1 MKYSKYY
8 KMIDTS
14 KYDFTENGIYSK
26 RTGKLIEGYPIGKLR
41 KYYQTKLRC
50 VDGKER
56 SLYIHTAL
64 WIYFNGD
71 IPEGYEINH
80 RDLNQNNNTL
90 SNLELLTHRENMNYG
105 DTQIKKANGIRN
117 SDKIRKRREGN

>member
-1 MKYSKYY
+1 M
-8 KMIDTS
+8 
-14 KYDFTENGIYSK
+14 
-26 RTGKLIEGYPIGKLR
+26 
-41 KYYQTKLRC
+41 
-50 VDGKER
+50 DGKER

-117 SDKIRKRREGN
+117 SGKIRKRREGN